1 MTGKELQATWRSLI
15 RIFPVWAMPAEILFS
30 KTTWRYI
37 GADLLAGPF
46 GDRKSQK
53 VADIVGALPV
63 ETVAAL
69 KTLAEVNVR
78 RTSAA
83 FSAVAVAYVSLPVAI
98 GALLSEIAPEVMR
111 ELVFSDGSVVIAVL
125 VGLAFGPLTYF
136 GSMWRARQLEWTIE
150 LVSAGAIAPNAA
162 LPQKGAGAPTP
173 KAPPG

>member
-1 MTGKELQATWRSLI
+1 MNSRELQAKWRSLV
-15 RIFPVWAMPAEILFS
+15 RMFPVWLMPAETLFS
-30 KTTWRYI
+30 QTTWRFI
-37 GADLLAGPF
+37 GVDLLAGPF

-53 VADIVGALPV
+53 VADIVGALPA

-69 KTLAEVNVR
+69 KTLAEINVR

-83 FSAVAVAYVSLPVAI
+83 FSAVALAYVSLPVAI

-111 ELVFSDGSVVIAVL
+111 DLVFSDGSVVIAVL

-136 GSMWRARQLEWTIE
+136 GSMWRARQLEWTLE

-162 LPQKGAGAPTP
+162 LPKKVAEAPAP
-173 KAPPG
+173 KAEPG

>member
-15 RIFPVWAMPAEILFS
+15 RIFPVWSMPAEILFS
-30 KTTWRYI
+30 KTTWRFI

-53 VADIVGALPV
+53 VADIVGAAPA
-63 ETVAAL
+63 ETLAAL
-69 KTLAEVNVR
+69 KMLAEINVR

-98 GALLSEIAPEVMR
+98 GALLSEIAPEMMR
-111 ELVFSDGSVVIAVL
+111 DLVFSEGSVVIAVL

-136 GSMWRARQLEWTIE
+136 GSMWRARQLEWTLE
-150 LVSAGAIAPNAA
+150 LVSAGAIGPHPA
-162 LPQKGAGAPTP
+162 LPKKGAEAPTP
-173 KAPPG
+173 KAAPG